1 MVTKDKIISQL
12 KDNFDQISEFGVIK
26 IGLFGSFSNNS
37 ANHNSD
43 IDILVKFSPESI
55 SFNNYMDLKFF
66 LEDLFHTKIDLVIE
80 DDLRNELKDS
90 ILSSV
95 IYAA

>member
-12 KDNFDQISEFGVIK
+12 KDNYEQISKFGVIK

-37 ANHNSD
+37 ANHNRD